1 MIYNFSIFSIT
12 SLSLSLS
19 LNLLN
24 IIKFDFFDK
33 FTCYLRITPLHWNLL
48 KYFKVNF
55 YLIKMISTW
64 RIHGFKNRNG
74 QRTKNGSDFW
84 FLQVELTI
92 FSIFFGPILWCPI
105 LCPIP
110 NWTDS
115 TGQSSLVFKTIEW
128 LLYNYFMLI
137 YVVLFSTNLI
147 ISWKF
152 IWNSVLIFYRYF

>member
-1 MIYNFSIFSIT
+1 M
-12 SLSLSLS
+12 
-19 LNLLN
+19 
-24 IIKFDFFDK
+24 FDFFDK

-92 FSIFFGPILWCPI
+92 FSIFFGPILCLVPS
-105 LCPIP
+105 
-110 NWTDS
+110 WTDS